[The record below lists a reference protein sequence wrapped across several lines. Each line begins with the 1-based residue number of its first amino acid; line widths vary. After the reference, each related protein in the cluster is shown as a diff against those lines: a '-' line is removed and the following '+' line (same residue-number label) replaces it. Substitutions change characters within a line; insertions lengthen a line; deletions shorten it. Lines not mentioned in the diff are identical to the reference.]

1 MFWHRQWEEEEKQRK
16 QVADPNSDPDAAEA
30 DDDDTGSTKGGVL
43 HEEGF
48 SETKIL
54 TGHITPHDLEQA
66 HSSSQREQGLLEVLK
81 VVDWWK
87 VCNTTSLRITKSCI
101 CRCFTLS
108 VCYIVQRRCKEFFNG
123 QSCGP
128 VI

>member
-16 QVADPNSDPDAAEA
+16 QIAEPIPNHDAAEA

-48 SETKIL
+48 SETKIMN
-54 TGHITPHDLEQA
+54 GHDAQHDLEQA
-66 HSSSQREQGLLEVLK
+66 HSSSQHEQGLLEVLK

-87 VCNTTSLRITKSCI
+87 VREHIFSQDYKKLCLRVLHAVCLLRCITQ
-101 CRCFTLS
+101 
-108 VCYIVQRRCKEFFNG
+108 V
-123 QSCGP
+123 
-128 VI
+128 

>member
-1 MFWHRQWEEEEKQRK
+1 MFWRRQWEEEEKQRK
-16 QVADPNSDPDAAEA
+16 QVAEPIPDHDAAEA

-48 SETKIL
+48 SETKMM
-54 TGHITPHDLEQA
+54 TGRNRQHDLEQA

-87 VCNTTSLRITKSCI
+87 VFNPSSLRITMSHVCG
-101 CRCFTLS
+101 CFTLS
-108 VCYIVQRRCKEFFNG
+108 VCYIV
-123 QSCGP
+123 
-128 VI
+128 